1 MEQKL
6 YKTVNSAGISSI
18 VTGIIAVVAGLA
30 CFMEAQKVE
39 RSNAARYGVRRVSW
53 QGIASSI
60 LLIIQIILLFSAVY
74 LSYLAEGK
82 GGLIVGI
89 LGVAAFVLAIVS
101 VGLSIWGL
109 LKKEQNH
116 AGCMVGGIGSL
127 LIAAG
132 IIIICT
138 IL

>member
-1 MEQKL
+1 
-6 YKTVNSAGISSI
+6 
-18 VTGIIAVVAGLA
+18 
-30 CFMEAQKVE
+30 MEAQKVE

-101 VGLSIWGL
+101 VGLWGL

>member
-1 MEQKL
+1 
-6 YKTVNSAGISSI
+6 
-18 VTGIIAVVAGLA
+18 
-30 CFMEAQKVE
+30 MEAQKVE

-116 AGCMVGGIGSL
+116 AGCMVVGIGSL

>member
-1 MEQKL
+1 M
-6 YKTVNSAGISSI
+6 SAAS
-18 VTGIIAVVAGLA
+18 
-30 CFMEAQKVE
+30 
-39 RSNAARYGVRRVSW
+39 ARYGVAEFPGREC
-53 QGIASSI
+53 ISSI

-116 AGCMVGGIGSL
+116 AGCMVGGIAGL

>member
-1 MEQKL
+1 
-6 YKTVNSAGISSI
+6 
-18 VTGIIAVVAGLA
+18 
-30 CFMEAQKVE
+30 MEAQKVE

-53 QGIASSI
+53 QGLASSI
-60 LLIIQIILLFSAVY
+60 LLIIQ
-74 LSYLAEGK
+74 
-82 GGLIVGI
+82 IVGI

-127 LIAAG
+127 LIVAG

>member
-1 MEQKL
+1 
-6 YKTVNSAGISSI
+6 
-18 VTGIIAVVAGLA
+18 
-30 CFMEAQKVE
+30 MEAQKVE

-60 LLIIQIILLFSAVY
+60 LLIIQIILFSAVY

>member
-1 MEQKL
+1 
-6 YKTVNSAGISSI
+6 
-18 VTGIIAVVAGLA
+18 
-30 CFMEAQKVE
+30 MEAQKVE

-82 GGLIVGI
+82 GGLIV
-89 LGVAAFVLAIVS
+89 LAIVS

-127 LIAAG
+127 LIAGG

>member
-1 MEQKL
+1 
-6 YKTVNSAGISSI
+6 
-18 VTGIIAVVAGLA
+18 
-30 CFMEAQKVE
+30 MEAQKVE

-89 LGVAAFVLAIVS
+89 LVAAFVLAIVS

>member
-1 MEQKL
+1 
-6 YKTVNSAGISSI
+6 
-18 VTGIIAVVAGLA
+18 
-30 CFMEAQKVE
+30 MEAQKVE

-60 LLIIQIILLFSAVY
+60 LLIIQIILLFSAV
-74 LSYLAEGK
+74 YLAEGK

>member
-1 MEQKL
+1 
-6 YKTVNSAGISSI
+6 
-18 VTGIIAVVAGLA
+18 
-30 CFMEAQKVE
+30 MEAQKVE

-53 QGIASSI
+53 QASSI

>member
-1 MEQKL
+1 
-6 YKTVNSAGISSI
+6 
-18 VTGIIAVVAGLA
+18 
-30 CFMEAQKVE
+30 MEAQKVE

-82 GGLIVGI
+82 GGLIVG
-89 LGVAAFVLAIVS
+89 VAAFVLAIVS

>member
-1 MEQKL
+1 
-6 YKTVNSAGISSI
+6 
-18 VTGIIAVVAGLA
+18 
-30 CFMEAQKVE
+30 MEAQKVE

-53 QGIASSI
+53 QGIA
-60 LLIIQIILLFSAVY
+60 FSAVY

>member
-1 MEQKL
+1 
-6 YKTVNSAGISSI
+6 
-18 VTGIIAVVAGLA
+18 
-30 CFMEAQKVE
+30 MEAQKVE

-89 LGVAAFVLAIVS
+89 LESTQPLFWRLSVS
-101 VGLSIWGL
+101 DFPSGDS
-109 LKKEQNH
+109 
-116 AGCMVGGIGSL
+116 
-127 LIAAG
+127 
-132 IIIICT
+132 
-138 IL
+138 

>member
-1 MEQKL
+1 
-6 YKTVNSAGISSI
+6 
-18 VTGIIAVVAGLA
+18 
-30 CFMEAQKVE
+30 MEAQKVE

-60 LLIIQIILLFSAVY
+60 SAVY

-127 LIAAG
+127 LIVAG

>member
-1 MEQKL
+1 
-6 YKTVNSAGISSI
+6 
-18 VTGIIAVVAGLA
+18 
-30 CFMEAQKVE
+30 MEAQKVE

-109 LKKEQNH
+109 LKKDTAQRRTTASNTAYLPGAH
-116 AGCMVGGIGSL
+116 KTAL
-127 LIAAG
+127 
-132 IIIICT
+132 
-138 IL
+138 

>member
-1 MEQKL
+1 
-6 YKTVNSAGISSI
+6 
-18 VTGIIAVVAGLA
+18 
-30 CFMEAQKVE
+30 MEAQKVE

-89 LGVAAFVLAIVS
+89 LAAFVLAIVS

>member
-1 MEQKL
+1 
-6 YKTVNSAGISSI
+6 
-18 VTGIIAVVAGLA
+18 
-30 CFMEAQKVE
+30 MEAQKVE

-101 VGLSIWGL
+101 VGL

>member
-1 MEQKL
+1 
-6 YKTVNSAGISSI
+6 
-18 VTGIIAVVAGLA
+18 
-30 CFMEAQKVE
+30 MEAQKVE

-74 LSYLAEGK
+74 LSYLEEGK

-116 AGCMVGGIGSL
+116 GKDKNRAF
-127 LIAAG
+127 
-132 IIIICT
+132 
-138 IL
+138 